1 MSHVKDIERNNTRGG
16 MGGRHAAI
24 LKERSVVP
32 TEIHPWASL
41 GIPNSCFA
49 IAEQVVNELA
59 CVAGVG
65 GCTELSA
72 SPPSQESLR
81 RLPWCTCVSASE

>member
-1 MSHVKDIERNNTRGG
+1 

-41 GIPNSCFA
+41 GRGGSNLKLQRCMRAARTAA
-49 IAEQVVNELA
+49 IQRSLTVQVEL
-59 CVAGVG
+59 G
-65 GCTELSA
+65 ELSKII
-72 SPPSQESLR
+72 QR
-81 RLPWCTCVSASE
+81 RDS